1 MENEN
6 LSAVTTDEAVEV
18 TTNETDEDIVLAD
31 GDDGE
36 VDAKF
41 TDTETEEEVKKTE
54 TEETKGKEEKPKQ
67 SKEQNKAFAEK
78 RRAEKNLKEEA
89 ELKVLKEYVGKNPY
103 TNEPIETLRDV
114 KVYKTMKQIDK
125 DGGDP
130 LMDYHKYAGLEE
142 QRALDNEKAKTENV
156 KNDVKEFIKAYPKV
170 DLNELRKD
178 DNFVQFSNK
187 MIGKVP
193 LKDIY
198 EAYESLSGGLKTK
211 AEESAKQEIA
221 KKIAKEQTSVGNLA
235 TSGDAGAPKYTM
247 EQIGKMSKAELNSD
261 WDNVEKSYD
270 YWLKHKK

>member
-142 QRALDNEKAKTENV
+142 QKALDNEKAKTENV
-156 KNDVKEFIKAYPKV
+156 KNDVKDFINAYPKV

>member
-18 TTNETDEDIVLAD
+18 TTTTTDEDIVLAD

-142 QRALDNEKAKTENV
+142 QKALDNEKAKTENV

-187 MIGKVP
+187 MIGKLP

-247 EQIGKMSKAELNSD
+247 EQIGKMSKAELNKD

-270 YWLKHKK
+270 YWIKHKK